1 MKHTLLFLVTLFNCS
16 LYGQKIDQQLLEK
29 YDIEVVFRKK
39 IQNNSFVVK
48 NCDFCDEL
56 KVELFKSGIDV
67 VDVIQENTYII
78 EVDFNSLSKGLK
90 IIRGWNG
97 KITNNDGELIGIFN
111 VEKKKVVI
119 NSRQDYKDRKNCML
133 YIANEIYSNIK

>member
-1 MKHTLLFLVTLFNCS
+1 MFTL
-16 LYGQKIDQQLLEK
+16 G
-29 YDIEVVFRKK
+29 
-39 IQNNSFVVK
+39 
-48 NCDFCDEL
+48 